1 MLSVILI
8 SLSLVGILF
17 TISYVFIVWWI
28 ALIVFIIGILS
39 LIGFVIRQ
47 NHISDPLINLKPLKN
62 KAFTLSV
69 ILIML
74 CLTIIFAFNV
84 LLSQYLQSELGIEPL
99 YASLTLFPA
108 IFLSCIISPIAG
120 RLYDKYGAKWLLITG
135 YCLITVFAVL
145 LALFINSPSLILVGA
160 LFVPII
166 LGSALIIGPVQSYG
180 LSSLKPEENPHGVTI
195 FSTGFQIAGCLG
207 ASLFANVYS
216 SLMQINNNSAF
227 LIVGIIIAIC
237 SIFGLILSI
246 ILNRIKKN
254 LKLAQTENVE
264 EFKIKIPTLREIM
277 KTEVY
282 SVDANASI
290 SDVMNLFI
298 TKKISGCPI
307 VENKNKLVG
316 YISDGD
322 IVRFLSKNETT
333 FKSVYTYNLIDGSAG
348 EFDSKMIELLNL
360 KAIDVAS
367 KDMFWVDI
375 NQDLAEVCK
384 VLADMHK
391 KKVPVMENGVLVGVI
406 TRSDITK
413 YLMKF
418 SVEQMKKLLKK
429 VKI

>member
-1 MLSVILI
+1 
-8 SLSLVGILF
+8 
-17 TISYVFIVWWI
+17 
-28 ALIVFIIGILS
+28 
-39 LIGFVIRQ
+39 
-47 NHISDPLINLKPLKN
+47 
-62 KAFTLSV
+62 
-69 ILIML
+69 ML

-84 LLSQYLQSELGIEPL
+84 LLPQYLQSELGIEPL

-166 LGSALIIGPVQSYG
+166 LGFALIIGPVQSYG
-180 LSSLKPEENPHGVTI
+180 LSSLKPEENPHSVTI

-254 LKLAQTENVE
+254 LKLARSENVE

-391 KKVPVMENGVLVGVI
+391 KKVPVMENGVIVGVI

-418 SVEQMKKLLKK
+418 SVEQMKKIAKKSENLILKPQS
-429 VKI
+429 

>member
-1 MLSVILI
+1 
-8 SLSLVGILF
+8 
-17 TISYVFIVWWI
+17 
-28 ALIVFIIGILS
+28 
-39 LIGFVIRQ
+39 
-47 NHISDPLINLKPLKN
+47 
-62 KAFTLSV
+62 
-69 ILIML
+69 ML

-84 LLSQYLQSELGIEPL
+84 LLPQYLQSELGIEPL

-180 LSSLKPEENPHGVTI
+180 LSSLKLEENPHGVTI

-254 LKLAQTENVE
+254 LKLARSENVE

-307 VENKNKLVG
+307 VENKLVG

-391 KKVPVMENGVLVGVI
+391 KKVPVMENGAIVGVI

-418 SVEQMKKLLKK
+418 SVEQMKKIAKKSENLILKPQS
-429 VKI
+429 